1 MSEGSIKGVVSGK
14 HYNRSV
20 SCHKIMYEALQRLRF
35 QAFMDQMTEED
46 QEVMTSFVESMAGS
60 FPEDKFLSDDI
71 ENPLMQ
77 QILESYE
84 IFIAE
89 SSSKSRTFAF
99 WSMYIEMAG
108 NYAEKLYIY

>member
-1 MSEGSIKGVVSGK
+1 
-14 HYNRSV
+14 
-20 SCHKIMYEALQRLRF
+20 MYETLQRLRS

-46 QEVMTSFVESMAGS
+46 QEVMTSFIESMASS
-60 FPEDKFLSDDI
+60 FPEGKFLSDDI
-71 ENPLMQ
+71 ESPFMQ

-84 IFIAE
+84 LSRAE